1 MRILTDKTA
10 VITGAGG
17 GMGRALALT
26 LAKEGVRLALAD
38 QNPKALKETLSLLKG
53 VKVKTWT
60 LDVTNRQAVDKFA
73 AQVKRA
79 FGPVDILINN
89 AGVNSWGQVADTK
102 MQTLEWMINVNMWGT
117 IYMTKAFLPQL
128 LSRKESS
135 LVNISSALGLMG
147 FYGQAGYSA
156 SKFAVRGFSEG
167 LQHELAGTPIS
178 VTVVYPGG
186 VRTGIHQ
193 RSRNE
198 YSLSS
203 KAKETG
209 RKEMEAGLKSTP
221 QQAAEAI
228 VKGIRSKKTKVLVGR
243 DAVVIDLVSRFLP
256 GLSGLYMNLAK
267 KKDPFWKRVQK

>member
-10 VITGAGG
+10 VVTGAGG
-17 GMGRALALT
+17 GMGRALALA

-38 QNPKALKETLSLLKG
+38 QNPSALKETLSLLKDSQ
-53 VKVKTWT
+53 VKTWM
-60 LDVTNRQAVDKFA
+60 LDVTNRKAVEKFA
-73 AQVKRA
+73 VQVKKT
-79 FGPVDILINN
+79 FGPADIVINN

-102 MQTLEWMINVNMWGT
+102 YETLEWMINVNMWGT

-167 LQHELAGTPIS
+167 LRHELQGSPVS

-198 YSLSS
+198 YGLSP
-203 KAKETG
+203 KAKESG
-209 RKEMEAGLKSTP
+209 RKEMEEGLKSTP
-221 QQAAEAI
+221 QQAAVAI
-228 VKGIRSKKTKVLVGR
+228 LKGIRSKSVKVLVGR
-243 DAVVIDLVSRFLP
+243 DAVVIDFVSRFLP
-256 GLSGLYMNLAK
+256 SLSGLYMSLAK

>member
-1 MRILTDKTA
+1 
-10 VITGAGG
+10 
-17 GMGRALALT
+17 MGRALALT

-38 QNPKALKETLSLLKG
+38 QNSSALKETLSLLKG
-53 VKVKTWT
+53 SVVRTWT
-60 LDVTNRQAVDKFA
+60 LDVTNRKAVEKFA

-79 FGPVDILINN
+79 FGPVDIVINN
-89 AGVNSWGQVADTK
+89 AGVNSWGRVADTK
-102 MQTLEWMINVNMWGT
+102 YETLEWMINVNVWGT

-167 LQHELAGTPIS
+167 LKHELAGSPVS

-198 YSLSS
+198 YGLSS

-228 VKGIRSKKTKVLVGR
+228 VKGIRSKKSKVLVGR
-243 DAVVIDLVSRFLP
+243 DAVVIDLVSRFVP
-256 GLSGLYMNLAK
+256 CLSGLYMSLAK

>member
-1 MRILTDKTA
+1 
-10 VITGAGG
+10 
-17 GMGRALALT
+17 MGRALALA

-38 QNPKALKETLSLLKG
+38 QNPSALKETLSLLKDSQ
-53 VKVKTWT
+53 VKTWM
-60 LDVTNRQAVDKFA
+60 LDVTNRKAVEKFA
-73 AQVKRA
+73 VQVKKT
-79 FGPVDILINN
+79 FGPADIVINN

-102 MQTLEWMINVNMWGT
+102 YETLEWMINVNMWGT

-167 LQHELAGTPIS
+167 LRHELQGSPVS

-198 YSLSS
+198 YGLSP
-203 KAKETG
+203 KAKESG
-209 RKEMEAGLKSTP
+209 RKEMEEGLKSTP
-221 QQAAEAI
+221 QQAAVAI
-228 VKGIRSKKTKVLVGR
+228 LKGIRSKSVKVLVGR
-243 DAVVIDLVSRFLP
+243 DAVVIDFVSRFLP
-256 GLSGLYMNLAK
+256 SLSGLYMSLAK